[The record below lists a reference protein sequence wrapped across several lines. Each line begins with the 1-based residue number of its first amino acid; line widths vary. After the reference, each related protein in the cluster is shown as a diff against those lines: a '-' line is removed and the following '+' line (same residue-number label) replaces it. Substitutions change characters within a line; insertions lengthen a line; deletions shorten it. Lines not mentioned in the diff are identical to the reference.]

1 MEMEGEDKH
10 VMPECYAVK
19 KINNTN
25 FPEVVNRTSVFFY
38 FKM

>member
-19 KINNTN
+19 KIKKNKKN
-25 FPEVVNRTSVFFY
+25 PWSC
-38 FKM
+38 K